1 MSPTPNGYTPVETDV
16 PNPHP
21 IEGYENAQTRWS
33 ENGVNKV
40 WDSGT
45 IYEKP
50 APESPTTGWV
60 QHPAVGEGVKNP

>member
-1 MSPTPNGYTPVETDV
+1 MSPKGYVPVETDV

-21 IEGYENAQTRWS
+21 HEGGYEGVQTRWS
-33 ENGVNKV
+33 EGGVNKV